1 MNAGVLFK
9 SLEFVRGSVS
19 GELDVVQIANGW
31 LRTTNGT
38 WFSGINLGEDLEGL
52 NMVVPFGKMRSIA
65 KTLDPDTEV
74 EITQKASSCRIKC
87 EGAAWKL
94 NIRDVDLEK
103 APSIDG
109 EEKSTSGYD
118 LTTAIRALK
127 HIIRTD
133 LSRPS
138 LLVAWA
144 NEDGYLVI
152 GDGSRLGGRECGITD
167 EQIPVMVAAEL
178 GRILGVDVEET
189 VSWIGSKGYLKIEIG
204 EGYFTSKTVSDSFE
218 REWHDR
224 VRTEVAASTSELIV
238 PRSELKRAI
247 SQVNVTAG
255 AKTVK
260 LKMVNDDM
268 CLETRDEHKQ
278 KSVSRITVD
287 GAFDG
292 EVILDISHL
301 LDASEAGSEETAAI
315 KVGKKVVEF
324 SDETGWEVLARKAR
338 TW

>member
-9 SLEFVRGSVS
+9 ALEFVRGSVS
-19 GELDVVQIANGW
+19 SELDVVEIRNGW

-38 WFSGINLGEDLEGL
+38 WFSGINLGSELEGL

-65 KTLDPDTEV
+65 KTLDPDSEV
-74 EITQKASSCRIKC
+74 ILSQKGSSCRIKHDA
-87 EGAAWKL
+87 AAWKL
-94 NIRDVDLEK
+94 NVREVELEK
-103 APSIDG
+103 APAVDG
-109 EEKSTSGYD
+109 EEKVTAGYD

-144 NEDGYLVI
+144 NEEGYLVI
-152 GDGSRLGGRECGITD
+152 GDGSRLGGRECGIQD
-167 EQIPVMVAAEL
+167 AQIPVMVAAEL

-189 VSWIGSKGYLKIEIG
+189 VSWISDEDNLKIEIG
-204 EGYFTSKTVSDSFE
+204 EGYFISKTVTDSFE

-224 VRTEVAASTSELIV
+224 VRAEVESAKGELIA

-247 SQVNVTAG
+247 AQVSVTAG

-260 LKMVNDDM
+260 LRMMDDTL

-278 KSVSRITVD
+278 KSLSRLPID
-287 GAFDG
+287 GSFEGD
-292 EVILDISHL
+292 VILDISHL
-301 LDASEAGSEETAAI
+301 LDAVDSGSDETATMKI
-315 KVGKKVVEF
+315 GKKVVEF
-324 SDETGWEVLARKAR
+324 SDEGGWEVLARKAR